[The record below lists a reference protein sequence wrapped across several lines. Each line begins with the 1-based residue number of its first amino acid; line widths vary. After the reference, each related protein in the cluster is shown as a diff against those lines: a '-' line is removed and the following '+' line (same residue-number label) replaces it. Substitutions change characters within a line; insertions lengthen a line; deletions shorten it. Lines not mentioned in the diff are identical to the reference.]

1 MPRFPKR
8 HESSW
13 TCELLRLIS
22 AYLIPYL
29 IHGLLFLHS
38 LLFVHRLSQISTD
51 YFLARKS
58 TASSKT
64 RLGSAL
70 IFIHGTSWLRL
81 ASQVHGLVC
90 SAETSRV
97 YTFSIALMQI
107 KPLSIAQLAVPFSKP
122 CPSVP
127 KKFLIGFPSGRR
139 TSFPNSRASSHT
151 SQIILSNVRDFEP
164 QRNRFSWKNI
174 TFAHI
179 IITSI
184 TK

>member
-1 MPRFPKR
+1 MNFHAAKVQHSPCPDSRNVTNR
-8 HESSW
+8 HELASY
-13 TCELLRLIS
+13 CDLLRVIS
-22 AYLIPYL
+22 AYLIHYL

-58 TASSKT
+58 TAFSKI
-64 RLGSAL
+64 RLGYAL
-70 IFIHGTSWLRL
+70 TYTRHFVITACFASSRL
-81 ASQVHGLVC
+81 SLLCGNEQ
-90 SAETSRV
+90 V

-139 TSFPNSRASSHT
+139 TSFPNSHALFPHVPDYS
-151 SQIILSNVRDFEP
+151 L
-164 QRNRFSWKNI
+164 QRPRF
-174 TFAHI
+174 
-179 IITSI
+179 
-184 TK
+184 

>member
-1 MPRFPKR
+1 MRV
-8 HESSW
+8 
-13 TCELLRLIS
+13 IS
-22 AYLIPYL
+22 AYLIHYL

-58 TASSKT
+58 TAFSKT
-64 RLGSAL
+64 RLGYAL
-70 IFIHGTSWLRL
+70 TYTRHFVITACFASSRL
-81 ASQVHGLVC
+81 SLLCGNEQ
-90 SAETSRV
+90 V

-139 TSFPNSRASSHT
+139 TSFPNFILARMNTALKKARLAARWVKAIFAKGYTESIDTARYRRA
-151 SQIILSNVRDFEP
+151 N
-164 QRNRFSWKNI
+164 
-174 TFAHI
+174 
-179 IITSI
+179 
-184 TK
+184 